1 MYIRIKNNVSGS
13 KTVMLVQSER
23 LPGKKNST
31 GTLVKNFGTS
41 KDPDVIANLKKQ
53 AQAYKKQFVAINPK
67 VNFLTIKQSSDIA
80 QSKIINTA
88 FHDIYGKI
96 FDSIAKNFKISAAQ
110 RLLLLRDVCILRV
123 ATPASKLKTS
133 HLAHK
138 FGCNFSVDSVY
149 KMMDKID
156 DTTINNIKLSIASK
170 SKQLL
175 HSNNVDL
182 DILFYDLTTI
192 YFETN
197 NKDDLRQF
205 GFSKDGKSQ
214 HVQITLALL
223 VSNLGLPIGYE
234 IFPGN
239 MYEGHTL
246 NKAVE
251 QLSQT
256 YSINNIVIV
265 ADSGLISKN
274 NLNLLEEKG
283 YNYIIAARLKS
294 FDKETLK
301 DVLDVSNYI
310 QTTSEGI
317 SSYKKSDFYDGRDL
331 HCYYSDK
338 KRIKDEKE
346 RETKLT
352 KLLNTG
358 IGKNAKTGLSSK
370 FRQAYVKVKGN
381 AKIEIDEEIL
391 AEQKKFDG
399 LFCLITNK
407 KDLTSK
413 MILQQYKGLWQ
424 IERSFR
430 TMKSEIS
437 IRPVYHWTVGRLKA
451 HFVICYIAFAL
462 SRYVQFKMEITGK
475 KVSSEKIIEALGE
488 CKSNLIIV
496 GNKSF
501 SIQQDM
507 PETAKAVYKVMR
519 KARKEKFLVH

>member
-1 MYIRIKNNVSGS
+1 MI
-13 KTVMLVQSER
+13 L
-23 LPGKKNST
+23 
-31 GTLVKNFGTS
+31 
-41 KDPDVIANLKKQ
+41 
-53 AQAYKKQFVAINPK
+53 
-67 VNFLTIKQSSDIA
+67 
-80 QSKIINTA
+80 
-88 FHDIYGKI
+88 IY
-96 FDSIAKNFKISAAQ
+96 S
-110 RLLLLRDVCILRV
+110 
-123 ATPASKLKTS
+123 
-133 HLAHK
+133 
-138 FGCNFSVDSVY
+138 
-149 KMMDKID
+149 
-156 DTTINNIKLSIASK
+156 
-170 SKQLL
+170 
-175 HSNNVDL
+175 
-182 DILFYDLTTI
+182 FYDLTTI

-256 YSINNIVIV
+256 YPINNIVIV

-358 IGKNAKTGLSSK
+358 IGKNAKTGLS
-370 FRQAYVKVKGN
+370 
-381 AKIEIDEEIL
+381 
-391 AEQKKFDG
+391 
-399 LFCLITNK
+399 
-407 KDLTSK
+407 
-413 MILQQYKGLWQ
+413 
-424 IERSFR
+424 
-430 TMKSEIS
+430 
-437 IRPVYHWTVGRLKA
+437 
-451 HFVICYIAFAL
+451 
-462 SRYVQFKMEITGK
+462 
-475 KVSSEKIIEALGE
+475 
-488 CKSNLIIV
+488 
-496 GNKSF
+496 
-501 SIQQDM
+501 
-507 PETAKAVYKVMR
+507 
-519 KARKEKFLVH
+519 

>member
-1 MYIRIKNNVSGS
+1 MI
-13 KTVMLVQSER
+13 L
-23 LPGKKNST
+23 
-31 GTLVKNFGTS
+31 
-41 KDPDVIANLKKQ
+41 
-53 AQAYKKQFVAINPK
+53 
-67 VNFLTIKQSSDIA
+67 
-80 QSKIINTA
+80 
-88 FHDIYGKI
+88 IY
-96 FDSIAKNFKISAAQ
+96 S
-110 RLLLLRDVCILRV
+110 
-123 ATPASKLKTS
+123 
-133 HLAHK
+133 
-138 FGCNFSVDSVY
+138 
-149 KMMDKID
+149 
-156 DTTINNIKLSIASK
+156 
-170 SKQLL
+170 
-175 HSNNVDL
+175 
-182 DILFYDLTTI
+182 FYDLTTI